1 MEVNYEIE
9 YIDCLLINRNQGKL
23 VFKAYSYP
31 YGGTDGLLTFIKSF
45 NCMPTR
51 MDDGTEEIII
61 EIEKKS
67 FLDKIKE
74 YLNV

>member
-1 MEVNYEIE
+1 
-9 YIDCLLINRNQGKL
+9 
-23 VFKAYSYP
+23 
-31 YGGTDGLLTFIKSF
+31 
-45 NCMPTR
+45 MPTR
-51 MDDGTEEIII
+51 MDDGTEEINI